1 MRRAL
6 RARNFTEEEL
16 TREISNF
23 IKFALSLQD
32 IEIQWKIEEGKTD
45 DS

>member
-6 RARNFTEEEL
+6 RARKFKEEEL

-23 IKFALSLQD
+23 IKFALSLRE
-32 IEIQWKIEEGKTD
+32 IEVQWESKEGKTD